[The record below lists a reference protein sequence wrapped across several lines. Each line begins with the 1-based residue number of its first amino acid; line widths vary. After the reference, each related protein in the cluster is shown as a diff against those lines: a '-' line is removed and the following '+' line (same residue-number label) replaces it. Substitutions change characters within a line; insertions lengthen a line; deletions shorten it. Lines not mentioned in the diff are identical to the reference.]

1 MSSTPSSSLPPL
13 HRLLSWFQISH
24 MSAGLIAVLVGY
36 TSSAAIV
43 FQAAQAAGASTEEL
57 GSWMWAIGIGL
68 GFLSCGLSLRYKI
81 PILTAWST
89 PGAALLA
96 TGLVGLPMSQA
107 IGIFLFSSLLTTL
120 CGLTGSFQKL
130 MQYMPRSI
138 AGAMLGGILLRFGL
152 DLFGAMQTQW
162 LMCIAMFVVFL
173 LARQWFARYAVPLAL
188 LCGVLIAAL
197 QGLLKVEVLSWTP
210 AKPVFT
216 WPEFSWTAL
225 LGVGIPFFIVTM
237 SSQNVPGVAVLK
249 AHNYDAPNS
258 TVISWTGIM
267 GLILGPFGGYAYNLA
282 AISAALCM
290 TPEVDPDPR
299 QRYRASVWAGLF
311 YFAGGIFGATVV
323 SLFAAFPTELIAAIA
338 GLALLGTIGNSIHM
352 ALEAPDTRDAALV
365 TFLTTASGMS
375 LLNIGSAFWGLVF
388 GMAIYLIQKRKP
400 A

>member
-1 MSSTPSSSLPPL
+1 MTSTPLSRTGYL

-24 MSAGLIAVLVGY
+24 LSAGLIAVLVGY

-43 FQAAQAAGASTEEL
+43 FQAAQAAGASTAEL
-57 GSWMWAIGIGL
+57 GSWMWSLGIGL
-68 GFLSCGLSLRYKI
+68 GLLSAGLSLRYKI

-107 IGIFLFSSLLTTL
+107 VGIFLFSSLLTAI
-120 CGLTGSFQKL
+120 CGLSGSFQKL
-130 MQYMPRSI
+130 MHYMPRSI
-138 AGAMLGGILLRFGL
+138 ASAMLGGILLRFGL

-162 LMCIAMFVVFL
+162 LLCLGMFIVFL
-173 LARQWFARYAVPLAL
+173 TVRQWSARYAVPLAL
-188 LCGVLIAAL
+188 VAGVTIAAL
-197 QGLLKVEVLSWTP
+197 QGLLKMEILSWTP
-210 AKPVFT
+210 ATPVLV

-225 LGVGIPFFIVTM
+225 IGVGIPFFIVTM
-237 SSQNVPGVAVLK
+237 SSQNIPGVAVLK

-258 TVISWTGIM
+258 TVISWTGIV
-267 GLILGPFGGYAYNLA
+267 GLIFGPFGGYAYNLA

-290 TPEVDPDPR
+290 TPEVDADPG
-299 QRYRASVWAGLF
+299 QRYRASVWAGIF
-311 YFAGGIFGATVV
+311 YIAAGIFGATVV

-375 LLNIGSAFWGLVF
+375 LLNIGSAFWGLIF
-388 GMAIYLIQKRKP
+388 GMAIYLIQKRKVS
-400 A
+400 